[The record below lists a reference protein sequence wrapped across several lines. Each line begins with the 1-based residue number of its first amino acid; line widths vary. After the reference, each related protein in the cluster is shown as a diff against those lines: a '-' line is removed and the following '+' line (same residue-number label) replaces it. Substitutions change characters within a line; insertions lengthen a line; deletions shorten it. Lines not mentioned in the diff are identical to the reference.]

1 MKQKQWIKPTCIVL
15 GIILPI
21 AIIMIFAACDISEVF
36 KSWTVEGVNP
46 DWRYIW
52 LIIFK
57 LTIYVFPP
65 LIGMIGFYVENKDG
79 IKKHRFVYYFV
90 RALNVHF
97 LVLLCIKLIAD
108 SILELDKIWGIELFN
123 SIKDVQT
130 LIGYVVTLLIRKNLK
145 IEPGVDKP
153 KQLEENATA
162 NE

>member
-65 LIGMIGFYVENKDG
+65 L
-79 IKKHRFVYYFV
+79 
-90 RALNVHF
+90 
-97 LVLLCIKLIAD
+97 
-108 SILELDKIWGIELFN
+108 
-123 SIKDVQT
+123 
-130 LIGYVVTLLIRKNLK
+130 
-145 IEPGVDKP
+145 
-153 KQLEENATA
+153 
-162 NE
+162 

>member
-1 MKQKQWIKPTCIVL
+1 MKQKQWIKPICIAL
-15 GIILPI
+15 GVILPI
-21 AIIMIFAACDISEVF
+21 VIIVAFAVCDMSALF
-36 KSWTVEGVNP
+36 NSWTAEGVNP

-65 LIGMIGFYVENKDG
+65 LIGMAGFYIDNKEQ
-79 IKKHRFVYYFV
+79 IVKHRFLYYFV

-153 KQLEENATA
+153 KQFTVN
-162 NE
+162 